1 MCYNA
6 VDVNARTKLSK
17 RHVPD
22 CMQILDELG
31 EAKFMSLIDLK
42 GAFFNHIVD
51 PGSYTYLGFIT

>member
-17 RHVPD
+17 GHVPD

-31 EAKFMSLIDLK
+31 EAKYMSLIDLK
-42 GAFFNHIVD
+42 GAFFNHPVD
-51 PGSYTYLGFIT
+51 PDSYQYLGFIT